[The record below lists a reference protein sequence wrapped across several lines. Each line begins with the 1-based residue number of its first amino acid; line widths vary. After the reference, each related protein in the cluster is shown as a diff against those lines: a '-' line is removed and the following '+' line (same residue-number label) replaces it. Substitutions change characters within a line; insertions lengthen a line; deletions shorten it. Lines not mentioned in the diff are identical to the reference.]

1 MICVLLFQIFSNK
14 QQKLIVLTTATAN
27 PSDLHKSS
35 ANKLLEEIWK
45 DLLVALACFVL
56 LIIIKIIHCINMKL
70 YQNGCRC
77 KVKRKEN
84 ITYLYF
90 ILEKLV
96 QIQVKQ

>member
-1 MICVLLFQIFSNK
+1 
-14 QQKLIVLTTATAN
+14 
-27 PSDLHKSS
+27 
-35 ANKLLEEIWK
+35 
-45 DLLVALACFVL
+45 
-56 LIIIKIIHCINMKL
+56 MKL

-96 QIQVKQ
+96 QIQVKQWTTWTLWTPRR